1 MKVSVTF
8 MVLSISGV
16 KIHYKAIMVD
26 DNHWRDFWRPML
38 QQVYPT
44 IRIAYSKIFYLFFLA
59 SVFTF
64 RFWIIMTCA
73 VNTSGNTTLPCL
85 LMCAKRQQHVSAYV
99 CLLQQ
104 V

>member
-1 MKVSVTF
+1 MTTTGGIF
-8 MVLSISGV
+8 GT
-16 KIHYKAIMVD
+16 
-26 DNHWRDFWRPML
+26 PC
-38 QQVYPT
+38 
-44 IRIAYSKIFYLFFLA
+44 YSKYTLPLELLIQKYIICFFLA